1 MPRKAA
7 RRGTTI
13 FFQRIGFAII
23 KSSGFDSRPGRK
35 KNNTNNKNM
44 EALKTQYRLKKEARD
59 LEIYNR
65 WRSLTMNSESQRTA
79 ILDLI
84 KAEFDIASYSAV
96 YAAIHRV
103 EKRAN
108 A

>member
-1 MPRKAA
+1 MPRQAA

-23 KSSGFDSRPGRK
+23 KSTGSTPVRGA
-35 KNNTNNKNM
+35 KNNTNDKNM
-44 EALKTQYRLKKEARD
+44 EVLKTQYRLKKEARD